1 MPNPFLLGLT
11 GLRGASAAPKNAL
24 TLSSMTPAM
33 RDAARGHRL
42 SEFPVSSGNAHRVK
56 EADITLEEDIQ
67 KIPTGIVAAQKAV
80 TSLANSDDPV
90 LKILRLD
97 PPEGMVKLPPLPDQL
112 IQRKIE
118 VEKKSPE
125 DEKEQE
131 LSEAQKLNLSN
142 PLGVIMFG
150 GHLDPPLA
158 IKGPEEVPTPV
169 ASTPPSK
176 QNSIPG
182 RFHKKCVTY
191 FKTCPSSLGLTV
203 NK

>member
-1 MPNPFLLGLT
+1 MNHPFEVKDRPVPNPFLLGLT

-56 EADITLEEDIQ
+56 EADITLDEDIQ
-67 KIPTGIVAAQKAV
+67 KI
-80 TSLANSDDPV
+80 
-90 LKILRLD
+90 
-97 PPEGMVKLPPLPDQL
+97 PEGMVKLPPLPDQL

-203 NK
+203 NKYVVRTN